1 MTIKIKKL
9 FSFVLGNI
17 YSRIIFS
24 YKGVKVG
31 LGLRVIGIPI
41 LNLSKK
47 SRFIVG
53 NNVTLNS
60 FNDDYHVNM
69 LGCIK
74 VYLEGSG
81 ASIEIGDDTRIHGS
95 CIHARKKISIG
106 KRCLIAANCNIV
118 DSNGHRVSMDAPN
131 LRYQTID
138 DPKEIIIG
146 DDVWIGMNSIIL
158 PGVVIGDGAVI
169 AANSVVKENVPS
181 LTIVCGNPAV
191 AISKK

>member
-9 FSFVLGNI
+9 FSYVLGNI

-24 YKGVKVG
+24 YKDVKVG
-31 LGLRVIGIPI
+31 SGLRVIGIPI